1 MMVVASGK
9 LKSIKIIYSTCSWLY
24 AVSVH
29 TCFNLIYMCAAE
41 LKEDLDEKENGT
53 DEEKR
58 TNESEEEM
66 HTTSVKPAEQR
77 Q

>member
-1 MMVVASGK
+1 
-9 LKSIKIIYSTCSWLY
+9 
-24 AVSVH
+24 
-29 TCFNLIYMCAAE
+29 MCAAE